1 METLTN
7 EEMLEIEG
15 GWGFTPE
22 DWYGYAEALGYAAVL
37 AFAAL

>member
-15 GWGFTPE
+15 G
-22 DWYGYAEALGYAAVL
+22 DWYGIGSALMSAFVT
-37 AFAAL
+37 AFASL

>member
-15 GWGFTPE
+15 G
-22 DWYGYAEALGYAAVL
+22 DWYGFGWGFMAAVVYT
-37 AFAAL
+37 FASL

>member
-15 GWGFTPE
+15 G
-22 DWYGYAEALGYAAVL
+22 DWYGIGSALGYAFVYAIASL
-37 AFAAL
+37 

>member
-15 GWGFTPE
+15 G
-22 DWYGYAEALGYAAVL
+22 DWFGSAGSIFYSCIY
-37 AFAAL
+37 AFAML

>member
-15 GWGFTPE
+15 GDWFGGFGGYL
-22 DWYGYAEALGYAAVL
+22 YGCMYALL
-37 AFAAL
+37 SL

>member
-15 GWGFTPE
+15 G
-22 DWYGYAEALGYAAVL
+22 DWYGFGTAIFYAVL
-37 AFAAL
+37 SVSALL

>member
-15 GWGFTPE
+15 GNWLESAGSVFCS
-22 DWYGYAEALGYAAVL
+22 WVY
-37 AFAAL
+37 AFAML

>member
-15 GWGFTPE
+15 G
-22 DWYGYAEALGYAAVL
+22 DWYGIAASLFYAALSVSAQL
-37 AFAAL
+37 

>member
-15 GWGFTPE
+15 G
-22 DWYGYAEALGYAAVL
+22 DWYGFGGGMLYAFVV
-37 AFAAL
+37 AFASL

>member
-15 GWGFTPE
+15 G
-22 DWYGYAEALGYAAVL
+22 DWYGFGGGFLYAAVY
-37 AFAAL
+37 AFAML

>member
-15 GWGFTPE
+15 G
-22 DWYGYAEALGYAAVL
+22 DWYGIGAAIACAMLSVSSL
-37 AFAAL
+37 L